1 MQDDPEFVVQFDTP
15 PPLPNA
21 PGWAQELARRLHD
34 TERRQQ
40 TDRQNANDQ
49 LAKVNT
55 GLADVVEKL
64 GHEPD
69 SDGRGGTGLIG
80 DTRKMARDLRGLM
93 DLKTMGVGAVGA
105 VTLFGALILLGLI
118 HWVQAVTGHAR

>member
-1 MQDDPEFVVQFDTP
+1 MAEDAEIVVPFDTP

-21 PGWAQELARRLHD
+21 PNWAQELARRLHD

-49 LAKVNT
+49 LSKLNE
-55 GLADVVEKL
+55 GLDDVVAKL
-64 GHEPD
+64 GCEPD
-69 SDGRGGTGLIG
+69 SDGRGGRGLIG
-80 DTRKMARDLRGLM
+80 DQRKMARDLRGLM

-105 VTLFGALILLGLI
+105 VTLFGALILLGLV
-118 HWVQAVTGHAR
+118 HWIQAITGHAR